1 MSETSRRSA
10 TVLNAWSGTL
20 EDLQQQAQPVS
31 PDSTVNTGKKKKKT
45 KPPQRSVSVPQL
57 FALENV
63 ADSEAE
69 ERRTREKLHT
79 ERDTEESILR
89 GIFKIEKKSCDV
101 ELRASRLVWTPI
113 QPETPTGTSKAG
125 MLLNE
130 EYVELKEIF
139 AVKLKRRRSVGQ
151 QKGGT
156 LLGIT
161 LFQCVKKGKK
171 LKDHAIHLSNMS
183 EDHCEVWFRHFKDI
197 LNGFRDRPK
206 FLKVFVNPNSHR
218 KEANQIY
225 SEQIAPL
232 FKLAGINTAITI
244 TEYKG
249 HALSALKECD
259 LKEFD
264 GVICVGGDGFAN
276 EVANGLLLRAQMDA
290 GRDTDSIFTPVR
302 APLPFG
308 IIPAGSTDIVA
319 YSVQGIRHPVTAA
332 MHIIMGHYQ
341 SVDVCTFSSHS
352 RLLRFG
358 FSAMFGFGGRTLAL
372 AEKHRWMPSSQRRE
386 FAVIKTLAN
395 LKPEECE
402 LIFLPLKNP
411 KQEAQK
417 TTSKLKRDSSNHF
430 DTLDQWQSI
439 QGLFLNISIMSIPCL
454 CSMAPRGLAPNTRLD
469 NGSMSLIAVRN
480 TSRADF
486 IKHLKRYGSLKNQF
500 SFPFVEIYTVQEV
513 KLKPL
518 STSGWADDSS
528 EENVKFDSKH
538 TPTISS
544 EKNYLWNIDG
554 DLMEASSEVNIRVH
568 PRLIT
573 LFGVTTEESDDSTVK
588 CSCI

>member
-1 MSETSRRSA
+1 MFETPRRSA
-10 TVLNAWSGTL
+10 TILNAWSESS

-31 PDSTVNTGKKKKKT
+31 PVSTDNTGKKKKKM

-57 FALENV
+57 FALEDA

-69 ERRTREKLHT
+69 ERRTGEKCQT
-79 ERDTEESILR
+79 ERDAEESILR

-101 ELRASRLVWTPI
+101 ELRTSRLVWTPI
-113 QPETPTGTSKAG
+113 QPETPTGASKAG

-130 EYVELKEIF
+130 DYVELKEIF

-197 LNGFRDRPK
+197 LNGFRNRPK
-206 FLKVFVNPNSHR
+206 SLKVFVNPNSHR

-232 FKLAGINTAITI
+232 FKLADIKTATTI

-276 EVANGLLLRAQMDA
+276 EVAYGLLLRAQMDA

-302 APLPFG
+302 APLPLG

-319 YSVQGIRHPVTAA
+319 CSVQGIRHPVTAA

-341 SVDVCTFSSHS
+341 SVDVCTFSTHS

-402 LIFLPLKNP
+402 LSFLPLKNP

-417 TTSKLKRDSSNHF
+417 TTRSKLKRDSSNHF
-430 DTLDQWQSI
+430 DNEDQWQSI
-439 QGLFLNISIMSIPCL
+439 QGLFLNISIMAIPCL
-454 CSMAPRGLAPNTRLD
+454 CSMAPRGLAPDTRLD
-469 NGSMSLIAVRN
+469 NGSMSLIAVQN

-500 SFPFVEIYTVQEV
+500 SFPFVETYTVQEV
-513 KLKPL
+513 KLKPR
-518 STSGWADDSS
+518 SGWADDSS
-528 EENVKFDSKH
+528 EENVAFDTKH
-538 TPTISS
+538 TPMISS
-544 EKNYLWNIDG
+544 EKNYPWNIDG
-554 DLMEASSEVNIRVH
+554 DLMEASSEVYIRVH

>member
-1 MSETSRRSA
+1 MFETPRRSA
-10 TVLNAWSGTL
+10 TVLNAWSGSL

-31 PDSTVNTGKKKKKT
+31 PVSTDNTGKKKKT

-57 FALENV
+57 FALEDA

-69 ERRTREKLHT
+69 ERRTGEKCHI
-79 ERDTEESILR
+79 ERDDEESILR

-125 MLLNE
+125 MLLNKD
-130 EYVELKEIF
+130 YVELKEIF

-183 EDHCEVWFRHFKDI
+183 EDHCEVWLRHFKDI
-197 LNGFRDRPK
+197 LNGFRNRPK
-206 FLKVFVNPNSHR
+206 SLKVFVNPNSHR

-232 FKLAGINTAITI
+232 FKLADIKTATTI

-276 EVANGLLLRAQMDA
+276 EVAYGLLLRAQMDA

-302 APLPFG
+302 APLPLG

-319 YSVQGIRHPVTAA
+319 YSVQGIRHPLTAA

-341 SVDVCTFSSHS
+341 SVDVCTFSTHS

-402 LIFLPLKNP
+402 LTFLPLKNP
-411 KQEAQK
+411 KQESQK
-417 TTSKLKRDSSNHF
+417 TTRSKLKRDSSNHF
-430 DTLDQWQSI
+430 DNVDQWQSI
-439 QGLFLNISIMSIPCL
+439 QGLFLNISIMAIPCL
-454 CSMAPRGLAPNTRLD
+454 CSMAPKGLAPDTRLD

-486 IKHLKRYGSLKNQF
+486 IKHLKRYGSLKDQF
-500 SFPFVEIYTVQEV
+500 SFPFVETYTVQEV
-513 KLKPL
+513 KLKPR
-518 STSGWADDSS
+518 STSGWADDLS
-528 EENVKFDSKH
+528 EENVKFDSKR
-538 TPTISS
+538 TPMISS
-544 EKNYLWNIDG
+544 EKNYPWNIDG

-573 LFGVTTEESDDSTVK
+573 LFGVTTEEFDDSTVK

>member
-69 ERRTREKLHT
+69 ERRTREKFHT

-417 TTSKLKRDSSNHF
+417 TTSVQPQGL
-430 DTLDQWQSI
+430 LCQGDQWQSI

-554 DLMEASSEVNIRVH
+554 DLMEASSEVNIR
-568 PRLIT
+568 
-573 LFGVTTEESDDSTVK
+573 
-588 CSCI
+588 

>member
-417 TTSKLKRDSSNHF
+417 TT
-430 DTLDQWQSI
+430 
-439 QGLFLNISIMSIPCL
+439 
-454 CSMAPRGLAPNTRLD
+454 RLD

>member
-1 MSETSRRSA
+1 MFETPRRSA
-10 TVLNAWSGTL
+10 TVLNAWSGSS
-20 EDLQQQAQPVS
+20 EGLQQQAQLVSPVS
-31 PDSTVNTGKKKKKT
+31 TDNTGKKKKKM

-57 FALENV
+57 FALEDAV
-63 ADSEAE
+63 DSEAE
-69 ERRTREKLHT
+69 ERRTGEKCQT
-79 ERDTEESILR
+79 GRDAEESILR

-113 QPETPTGTSKAG
+113 QPETPTGGSKAG

-197 LNGFRDRPK
+197 LNGFRNRPK
-206 FLKVFVNPNSHR
+206 SLKVFVNPNSHR

-232 FKLAGINTAITI
+232 FKLADIKTAT
-244 TEYKG
+244 TS
-249 HALSALKECD
+249 HC
-259 LKEFD
+259 
-264 GVICVGGDGFAN
+264 
-276 EVANGLLLRAQMDA
+276 
-290 GRDTDSIFTPVR
+290 
-302 APLPFG
+302 
-308 IIPAGSTDIVA
+308 
-319 YSVQGIRHPVTAA
+319 
-332 MHIIMGHYQ
+332 Q
-341 SVDVCTFSSHS
+341 SVDVCTFSTHS

-395 LKPEECE
+395 LKFVLMWFCVDDE
-402 LIFLPLKNP
+402 
-411 KQEAQK
+411 
-417 TTSKLKRDSSNHF
+417 
-430 DTLDQWQSI
+430 DQWQSI
-439 QGLFLNISIMSIPCL
+439 QGLFLNISIMAIPCL
-454 CSMAPRGLAPNTRLD
+454 CSMAPRGLAPDTRLD

-486 IKHLKRYGSLKNQF
+486 IKHLKRYGSLKNQ
-500 SFPFVEIYTVQEV
+500 VR
-513 KLKPL
+513 
-518 STSGWADDSS
+518 GG
-528 EENVKFDSKH
+528 
-538 TPTISS
+538 TPR
-544 EKNYLWNIDG
+544 WN
-554 DLMEASSEVNIRVH
+554 
-568 PRLIT
+568 
-573 LFGVTTEESDDSTVK
+573 TT
-588 CSCI
+588 